1 MSNDT
6 TVSIVLIGIFL
17 LLSAFFSSSEA
28 AFLSLQRTRL
38 NYLVNN
44 HIPGAQRVHNMVA
57 NTERLLSTIL
67 LGNNLVNVAF
77 TAVVT
82 ALAVKWLKEGPLAV
96 AAATIVGTG
105 LLLIFGE
112 IIPKSL
118 AVKKSEKVS
127 FLYARPLK
135 IVELSLYPL
144 ILFLQWLSRTSQSIF
159 GQEQE
164 SEDGVTEDEI
174 LSMIDLGEAEGT
186 VEPSEAEML
195 ENVFR
200 FGDTQ
205 VREIMTPRT
214 EIIVMERG
222 TTFGNFLSIYSEHSH
237 TRFPIYKD
245 TNENIVGIISAKDVL
260 RMLSTKGINENDSV
274 TDVIRDA
281 HFVPETKWASE
292 LFEELRHAGNQMAIC
307 LDEYGGLAGLVTLKR
322 LTELIVGRVG
332 EEGESPESEYENI
345 MPNVFQIE
353 GSMDIVEANNEM
365 DLDLPEGEY
374 ETIAGFVLD
383 QIGEIP
389 NLNDEFEYKDLTF
402 RVLEMDRFK
411 IESLLITRDSNTE
424 NTSAHSES
432 NNINDE
438 NFTN

>member
-144 ILFLQWLSRTSQSIF
+144 ILFLQWLSRTTQSIF

-164 SEDGVTEDEI
+164 SEDGVTEGEI

-186 VEPSEAEML
+186 VEPGEAEML

-222 TTFGNFLSIYSEHSH
+222 TNFGNFLSIYSEHSH

-345 MPNVFQIE
+345 MPNVFQIG

-411 IESLLITRDSNTE
+411 IESLLITRDSNAE
-424 NTSAHSES
+424 NISAHSES

>member
-1 MSNDT
+1 VT
-6 TVSIVLIGIFL
+6 
-17 LLSAFFSSSEA
+17 
-28 AFLSLQRTRL
+28 
-38 NYLVNN
+38 NN
-44 HIPGAQRVHNMVA
+44 IPGAKRVHDMVT

-82 ALAVKWLKEGPLAV
+82 ALAVKWLKEGPVAV

-118 AVKKSEKVS
+118 AVKKSERVS

-135 IVELSLYPL
+135 LIELSLYPL
-144 ILFLQWLSRTSQSIF
+144 ILFLQWLSRTTQSIF

-164 SEDGVTEDEI
+164 EVVTEGEI

-186 VEPSEAEML
+186 VEPNEAEML

-214 EIIVMERG
+214 EIIVMDRG
-222 TTFGNFLSIYSEHSH
+222 TTLNDFLNIYSEHSH

-260 RMLSTKGINENDSV
+260 RILSTKGINGNDSV

-322 LTELIVGRVG
+322 LTELIVGKVG
-332 EEGESPESEYENI
+332 EEGESPETEYENI

-353 GSMDIVEANNEM
+353 GGMDITEANNEM
-365 DLDLPEGEY
+365 GLALPEGEY

-389 NLNDEFEYKDLTF
+389 TINDEFEYEDMTF
-402 RVLEMDRFK
+402 RILEMDRFRV
-411 IESLLITRDSNTE
+411 ESLLITRNPNPMKTPKDSKSDKILDADNTG
-424 NTSAHSES
+424 
-432 NNINDE
+432 
-438 NFTN
+438 

>member
-1 MSNDT
+1 M
-6 TVSIVLIGIFL
+6 
-17 LLSAFFSSSEA
+17 
-28 AFLSLQRTRL
+28 
-38 NYLVNN
+38 
-44 HIPGAQRVHNMVA
+44 PGARRVHDMVA

-67 LGNNLVNVAF
+67 MGNNLVNVAF

-96 AAATIVGTG
+96 AAATIIGTG

-118 AVKKSEKVS
+118 AVKKAEKVS

-135 IVELSLYPL
+135 MVELSLYPV
-144 ILFLQWLSRTSQSIF
+144 ILFLQWLSRTTQSIF

-164 SEDGVTEDEI
+164 AEDGVTEGEI

-186 VEPSEAEML
+186 VEPGEAEML

-222 TTFGNFLSIYSEHSH
+222 TTFSNFLSIYAEHSH

-260 RMLSTKGINENDSV
+260 RILSTKGINGNDSV

-353 GSMDIVEANNEM
+353 GSMDIVDANNEM
-365 DLDLPEGEY
+365 DLGLPEGEY

-389 NLNDEFEYKDLTF
+389 NLDDEFEYKDLTF
-402 RVLEMDRFK
+402 RVLEMDRFRV
-411 IESLLITRDSNTE
+411 ESQLNTRDTNTE
-424 NTSAHSES
+424 KEFELPES
-432 NNINDE
+432 NNVNDE
-438 NFTN
+438 NITN

>member
-1 MSNDT
+1 M
-6 TVSIVLIGIFL
+6 
-17 LLSAFFSSSEA
+17 
-28 AFLSLQRTRL
+28 
-38 NYLVNN
+38 NN

-144 ILFLQWLSRTSQSIF
+144 ILFLQWLSRTTQAIF

-164 SEDGVTEDEI
+164 SEDGVTEGEI

-186 VEPSEAEML
+186 VEPGEAEML

-205 VREIMTPRT
+205 VREIMTP
-214 EIIVMERG
+214 
-222 TTFGNFLSIYSEHSH
+222 
-237 TRFPIYKD
+237 
-245 TNENIVGIISAKDVL
+245 
-260 RMLSTKGINENDSV
+260 
-274 TDVIRDA
+274 
-281 HFVPETKWASE
+281 
-292 LFEELRHAGNQMAIC
+292 
-307 LDEYGGLAGLVTLKR
+307 
-322 LTELIVGRVG
+322 
-332 EEGESPESEYENI
+332 
-345 MPNVFQIE
+345 
-353 GSMDIVEANNEM
+353 
-365 DLDLPEGEY
+365 
-374 ETIAGFVLD
+374 
-383 QIGEIP
+383 
-389 NLNDEFEYKDLTF
+389 
-402 RVLEMDRFK
+402 
-411 IESLLITRDSNTE
+411 
-424 NTSAHSES
+424 
-432 NNINDE
+432 
-438 NFTN
+438 

>member
-1 MSNDT
+1 LSTDT
-6 TVSIVLIGIFL
+6 AVSIVLIGVFL

-38 NYLVNN
+38 NYLVTNN
-44 HIPGAQRVHNMVA
+44 IPGAKRVHDMVT

-82 ALAVKWLKEGPLAV
+82 ALAVKWLKEGPVAV

-118 AVKKSEKVS
+118 AVKKSERVS

-135 IVELSLYPL
+135 LIELSLYPL
-144 ILFLQWLSRTSQSIF
+144 ILFLQWLSRTTQSIF

-164 SEDGVTEDEI
+164 EVVTEGEI

-186 VEPSEAEML
+186 VEPNEAEML

-214 EIIVMERG
+214 EIIVMDRG
-222 TTFGNFLSIYSEHSH
+222 TTLNDFLNIYSEHSH

-260 RMLSTKGINENDSV
+260 RILSTKGINGNDSV

-322 LTELIVGRVG
+322 LTELIVGKVG
-332 EEGESPESEYENI
+332 EEGESPEIEYENI

-353 GSMDIVEANNEM
+353 GGMDIADANSEM
-365 DLDLPEGEY
+365 DLELPEGEY

-389 NLNDEFEYKDLTF
+389 KINDEFEYEDMTF
-402 RVLEMDRFK
+402 RILEMDRFRV
-411 IESLLITRDSNTE
+411 ESLLITRNPNPMKTPKDSKSDKILDADNTG
-424 NTSAHSES
+424 
-432 NNINDE
+432 
-438 NFTN
+438 

>member
-1 MSNDT
+1 MSDET
-6 TVSIVLIGIFL
+6 TISIVLIGIFL

-44 HIPGAQRVHNMVA
+44 NIPGAQRVHDMVA

-82 ALAVKWLKEGPLAV
+82 ALAVKWLKEGPIAV

-135 IVELSLYPL
+135 IIELSLYPA
-144 ILFLQWLSRTSQSIF
+144 ILFLQWLSRRTQSIF
-159 GQEQE
+159 GQGKE
-164 SEDGVTEDEI
+164 EDGVTEGEI

-222 TTFGNFLSIYSEHSH
+222 TTFSDFLSIYSEHSH

-245 TNENIVGIISAKDVL
+245 TTENIVGIISAKDVL
-260 RMLSTKGINENDSV
+260 RVLSTKGISENDSV
-274 TDVIRDA
+274 TDVVRDA

-292 LFEELRHAGNQMAIC
+292 LFEELRRAGNQMAIC

-365 DLDLPEGEY
+365 DLDLPEGQY

-402 RVLEMDRFK
+402 RVLEMDRFRV
-411 IESLLITRDSNTE
+411 ESLLITREPKEEKESEHPESGDTNNE
-424 NTSAHSES
+424 NI
-432 NNINDE
+432 IN
-438 NFTN
+438 

>member
-1 MSNDT
+1 MT
-6 TVSIVLIGIFL
+6 
-17 LLSAFFSSSEA
+17 
-28 AFLSLQRTRL
+28 
-38 NYLVNN
+38 NN
-44 HIPGAQRVHNMVA
+44 IPGAKRVHDMVN

-82 ALAVKWLKEGPLAV
+82 ALAVKWLKEGPVAV

-112 IIPKSL
+112 IIPKSI
-118 AVKKSEKVS
+118 AVKKAERVS

-135 IVELSLYPL
+135 SIELSLYPL
-144 ILFLQWLSRTSQSIF
+144 ILFLQWLSRTTQSIF

-164 SEDGVTEDEI
+164 EVVTEGEI

-186 VEPSEAEML
+186 VEPNEAEML

-214 EIIVMERG
+214 EIIVMDRG
-222 TTFGNFLSIYSEHSH
+222 TTLNDFLNIYSEHSH

-260 RMLSTKGINENDSV
+260 RILSTKGINGNDSV

-322 LTELIVGRVG
+322 LTELIVGKVG
-332 EEGESPESEYENI
+332 EEGESPETEYENI

-353 GSMDIVEANNEM
+353 GGMDIADANNEM
-365 DLDLPEGEY
+365 DLELPEGEY

-389 NLNDEFEYKDLTF
+389 AINDEFEYEDMTF
-402 RVLEMDRFK
+402 RILEMDRFR
-411 IESLLITRDSNTE
+411 IESLLITRNPNLMKTPKDSKSDKILDEDNTG
-424 NTSAHSES
+424 
-432 NNINDE
+432 
-438 NFTN
+438 

>member
-1 MSNDT
+1 
-6 TVSIVLIGIFL
+6 
-17 LLSAFFSSSEA
+17 
-28 AFLSLQRTRL
+28 
-38 NYLVNN
+38 
-44 HIPGAQRVHNMVA
+44 MVA
-57 NTERLLSTIL
+57 NIERLLSTIL

-77 TAVVT
+77 TAVITSLAVKSLGEGAV
-82 ALAVKWLKEGPLAV
+82 ALAV
-96 AAATIVGTG
+96 ATIVGTG

-112 IIPKSL
+112 IIPKSI

-135 IVELSLYPL
+135 LVELSLYPV
-144 ILFLQWLSRTSQSIF
+144 ILFLQWLSRRTQSIF
-159 GQEQE
+159 GQEQDL
-164 SEDGVTEDEI
+164 EDGVTEGEI

-186 VEPSEAEML
+186 VEPGEAEML

-214 EIIVMERG
+214 EMIVMERG
-222 TTFGNFLSIYSEHSH
+222 TTFGDFLSVYSEHSH
-237 TRFPIYKD
+237 TRFPIYKGA
-245 TNENIVGIISAKDVL
+245 NENIVGIISAKDVL
-260 RMLSTKGINENDSV
+260 RVLSTKGINEKDSV
-274 TDVIRDA
+274 TDVTRDA
-281 HFVPETKWASE
+281 YFVPETKLASE

-332 EEGESPESEYENI
+332 EEGESPESEFENI

-353 GSMDIVEANNEM
+353 GSMDIAEANNEM
-365 DLDLPEGEY
+365 DLGLPEGEY

-389 NLNDEFEYKDLTF
+389 NLNQEFEYGNLTF
-402 RVLEMDRFK
+402 RILEMDRFRV
-411 IESLLITRDSNTE
+411 ESLLITRDPEKESKGPKPNNTNNE
-424 NTSAHSES
+424 NIIS
-432 NNINDE
+432 
-438 NFTN
+438 

>member
-1 MSNDT
+1 MST
-6 TVSIVLIGIFL
+6 ETVVSIVLIGVFL

-38 NYLVNN
+38 NYLVTNN
-44 HIPGAQRVHNMVA
+44 IPGAKRVHDMVN

-82 ALAVKWLKEGPLAV
+82 ALAVKWLKEGPVAV

-112 IIPKSL
+112 IIPKSI
-118 AVKKSEKVS
+118 AVKKAERVS

-135 IVELSLYPL
+135 SIELSLYPL
-144 ILFLQWLSRTSQSIF
+144 ILFLQWLSRTTQSIF

-164 SEDGVTEDEI
+164 EVVTEGEI

-186 VEPSEAEML
+186 VEPNEAEML

-214 EIIVMERG
+214 EIIVMDRG
-222 TTFGNFLSIYSEHSH
+222 TTLNDFLNIYSEHSH

-260 RMLSTKGINENDSV
+260 RILSTKGINGNDSV

-322 LTELIVGRVG
+322 LTELIVGKVG
-332 EEGESPESEYENI
+332 EEGESPETEYENI

-353 GSMDIVEANNEM
+353 GGMDIADANNEM
-365 DLDLPEGEY
+365 DLELPEGEY

-389 NLNDEFEYKDLTF
+389 AINDEFEYEDMTF
-402 RVLEMDRFK
+402 RILEMDRFR
-411 IESLLITRDSNTE
+411 IESLLITRNPNLMKTPKDSKSDNILDEDNTG
-424 NTSAHSES
+424 
-432 NNINDE
+432 
-438 NFTN
+438 

>member
-1 MSNDT
+1 MT
-6 TVSIVLIGIFL
+6 
-17 LLSAFFSSSEA
+17 
-28 AFLSLQRTRL
+28 
-38 NYLVNN
+38 NN
-44 HIPGAQRVHNMVA
+44 IPGAKRVHDMVN

-82 ALAVKWLKEGPLAV
+82 ALAVKWLKEGPVAV

-112 IIPKSL
+112 IIPKSI
-118 AVKKSEKVS
+118 AVKKAERVS

-135 IVELSLYPL
+135 SIELSLYPL
-144 ILFLQWLSRTSQSIF
+144 ILFLQWLSRTTQSIF

-164 SEDGVTEDEI
+164 EVVTEGEI

-186 VEPSEAEML
+186 VEPNEAEML

-214 EIIVMERG
+214 EIIVMDRG
-222 TTFGNFLSIYSEHSH
+222 TTLNDFLNIYSEHSH

-260 RMLSTKGINENDSV
+260 RILSTKGINGNDSV

-322 LTELIVGRVG
+322 LTELIVGKVG
-332 EEGESPESEYENI
+332 EEGESPETEYENI

-353 GSMDIVEANNEM
+353 GGMDIADANNEM
-365 DLDLPEGEY
+365 DLELPEGEY

-389 NLNDEFEYKDLTF
+389 AINDEFEYEDMTF
-402 RVLEMDRFK
+402 RILEMDRFR
-411 IESLLITRDSNTE
+411 IESLLITRKPNLMKTPKDSKSDKILDEDNTG
-424 NTSAHSES
+424 
-432 NNINDE
+432 
-438 NFTN
+438 

>member
-1 MSNDT
+1 MSTDT
-6 TVSIVLIGIFL
+6 AVSIVLIGVFL

-38 NYLVNN
+38 NYLVTNN
-44 HIPGAQRVHNMVA
+44 IPGAKRVHDMVT

-82 ALAVKWLKEGPLAV
+82 ALAVKWLKEGPVAV

-118 AVKKSEKVS
+118 AVKKSERVS

-135 IVELSLYPL
+135 LIELSLYPL
-144 ILFLQWLSRTSQSIF
+144 ILFLQWLSRTTQSIF

-164 SEDGVTEDEI
+164 EVVTEGEI

-186 VEPSEAEML
+186 VEPNEAEML

-214 EIIVMERG
+214 EIIVMDRG
-222 TTFGNFLSIYSEHSH
+222 TTLNDFLNIYSEHSH

-260 RMLSTKGINENDSV
+260 RILSTKGINGNDSV

-332 EEGESPESEYENI
+332 EEGESPEIEYENI

-353 GSMDIVEANNEM
+353 GGMDIAEANNEM
-365 DLDLPEGEY
+365 DLELPEGEY

-389 NLNDEFEYKDLTF
+389 TINDEFEYEDLTF
-402 RVLEMDRFK
+402 RILEMDRFRV
-411 IESLLITRDSNTE
+411 ESLLITRNSNPMKTPEDSKSDKMHDAD
-424 NTSAHSES
+424 NTS
-432 NNINDE
+432 
-438 NFTN
+438 

>member
-1 MSNDT
+1 LSNDT

-144 ILFLQWLSRTSQSIF
+144 ILFLQWLSRTTQSIF

-164 SEDGVTEDEI
+164 SEDGVTEGEI

-186 VEPSEAEML
+186 VEPGEAEML

-222 TTFGNFLSIYSEHSH
+222 TNFGNFLSIYSEHSH

-345 MPNVFQIE
+345 MPNVFQIG

-411 IESLLITRDSNTE
+411 IESLLITRDSNAE
-424 NTSAHSES
+424 NISAHSES

>member
-1 MSNDT
+1 
-6 TVSIVLIGIFL
+6 
-17 LLSAFFSSSEA
+17 
-28 AFLSLQRTRL
+28 
-38 NYLVNN
+38 
-44 HIPGAQRVHNMVA
+44 MVA

-77 TAVVT
+77 SAVVT
-82 ALAVKWLKEGPLAV
+82 SLAVKFLGEGAFALAV
-96 AAATIVGTG
+96 ATIVGTG

-112 IIPKSL
+112 IIPKSV

-135 IVELSLYPL
+135 LVELSLYPT
-144 ILFLQWLSRTSQSIF
+144 ILFLQWLSRRTQSIF
-159 GQEQE
+159 GQEQD
-164 SEDGVTEDEI
+164 SEDSVTEGEI

-214 EIIVMERG
+214 EMIVMERG
-222 TTFGNFLSIYSEHSH
+222 TTFADFLSVYSKHSH

-245 TNENIVGIISAKDVL
+245 ANENIVGIISAKDVL
-260 RMLSTKGINENDSV
+260 RVLSTKGINEKDSV
-274 TDVIRDA
+274 TDVTRDA
-281 HFVPETKWASE
+281 YFVPETKWASE
-292 LFEELRHAGNQMAIC
+292 LFEELRHTGNQMAIC

-332 EEGESPESEYENI
+332 EEGESPESEFENI

-353 GSMDIVEANNEM
+353 GSMDISEANNEM

-389 NLNDEFEYKDLTF
+389 NLNQEFEYGNLTF

-411 IESLLITRDSNTE
+411 IESLLITRDPE
-424 NTSAHSES
+424 KES
-432 NNINDE
+432 KDPKIDNINNEDIIS
-438 NFTN
+438 

>member
-1 MSNDT
+1 M
-6 TVSIVLIGIFL
+6 
-17 LLSAFFSSSEA
+17 
-28 AFLSLQRTRL
+28 
-38 NYLVNN
+38 NN

-144 ILFLQWLSRTSQSIF
+144 ILFLQWLSRTTQSIF

-164 SEDGVTEDEI
+164 SEDGVTEGEI

-186 VEPSEAEML
+186 VEPGEAEML

-214 EIIVMERG
+214 EIIVMVRG
-222 TTFGNFLSIYSEHSH
+222 TNFGNFLSIYSEHSH

-424 NTSAHSES
+424 NTPAHSES

>member
-1 MSNDT
+1 MST
-6 TVSIVLIGIFL
+6 ETVVSIVLIGVFL

-28 AFLSLQRTRL
+28 AFLSLQKTRL
-38 NYLVNN
+38 NYLVTNN
-44 HIPGAQRVHNMVA
+44 IPGAKRVHDMVN

-82 ALAVKWLKEGPLAV
+82 ALAVKWLKEGPVAV

-112 IIPKSL
+112 IIPKSI
-118 AVKKSEKVS
+118 AVKKAERVS

-135 IVELSLYPL
+135 SIELSLYPL
-144 ILFLQWLSRTSQSIF
+144 ILFLQWLSRTTQSIF

-164 SEDGVTEDEI
+164 EVVTEGEI

-186 VEPSEAEML
+186 VEPNEAEML

-214 EIIVMERG
+214 EIIVMDRG
-222 TTFGNFLSIYSEHSH
+222 TTLNDFLNIYSEHSH

-260 RMLSTKGINENDSV
+260 RILSTKGINGNDSV

-322 LTELIVGRVG
+322 LTELIVGKVG
-332 EEGESPESEYENI
+332 EEGESPETEYENI

-353 GSMDIVEANNEM
+353 GGMDIADANNEM
-365 DLDLPEGEY
+365 DLELPEGEY

-389 NLNDEFEYKDLTF
+389 AINDEFEYEDMTF
-402 RVLEMDRFK
+402 RILEMDRFR
-411 IESLLITRDSNTE
+411 IESLLITRNPNLMKTPKDSKSDKILDEDNTG
-424 NTSAHSES
+424 
-432 NNINDE
+432 
-438 NFTN
+438 

>member
-1 MSNDT
+1 
-6 TVSIVLIGIFL
+6 
-17 LLSAFFSSSEA
+17 
-28 AFLSLQRTRL
+28 
-38 NYLVNN
+38 VNN

-144 ILFLQWLSRTSQSIF
+144 ILFLQWLSRTTQSIF

-164 SEDGVTEDEI
+164 SEDGVTEGEI

-186 VEPSEAEML
+186 VEPGEAEML

-222 TTFGNFLSIYSEHSH
+222 TNFGNFLSIYSEHSH

-345 MPNVFQIE
+345 MPNVFQIG

-411 IESLLITRDSNTE
+411 IESLLITRDSNAE
-424 NTSAHSES
+424 NISAHSES

>member
-1 MSNDT
+1 M
-6 TVSIVLIGIFL
+6 
-17 LLSAFFSSSEA
+17 
-28 AFLSLQRTRL
+28 
-38 NYLVNN
+38 NN

-96 AAATIVGTG
+96 AVATIVGTG

-144 ILFLQWLSRTSQSIF
+144 ILFLQWLSRTTQSIF

-164 SEDGVTEDEI
+164 SEDGVTEGEI

-186 VEPSEAEML
+186 VEPGEAEML

-222 TTFGNFLSIYSEHSH
+222 TNFGNFLSIYSEHSH

-345 MPNVFQIE
+345 MPNGFQIE

-424 NTSAHSES
+424 NTPAHSES

>member
-1 MSNDT
+1 
-6 TVSIVLIGIFL
+6 
-17 LLSAFFSSSEA
+17 
-28 AFLSLQRTRL
+28 
-38 NYLVNN
+38 
-44 HIPGAQRVHNMVA
+44 
-57 NTERLLSTIL
+57 L

-144 ILFLQWLSRTSQSIF
+144 ILFLQWLSRTTQSIF

-164 SEDGVTEDEI
+164 SEDGVTEGEI

-186 VEPSEAEML
+186 VEPGEAEML

-222 TTFGNFLSIYSEHSH
+222 TNFGNFLSIYSEHSH

-424 NTSAHSES
+424 NTPAHSES

>member
-1 MSNDT
+1 MT
-6 TVSIVLIGIFL
+6 
-17 LLSAFFSSSEA
+17 
-28 AFLSLQRTRL
+28 
-38 NYLVNN
+38 NN
-44 HIPGAQRVHNMVA
+44 IPGAKRVHDMVT

-82 ALAVKWLKEGPLAV
+82 ALAVKWLKEGPVAV

-112 IIPKSL
+112 IIPKSI
-118 AVKKSEKVS
+118 AVKKSERVS

-135 IVELSLYPL
+135 LIELSLYPL
-144 ILFLQWLSRTSQSIF
+144 ILFLQWLSRTTQSIF

-164 SEDGVTEDEI
+164 EVVTEGEI

-186 VEPSEAEML
+186 VEPNEAEML

-214 EIIVMERG
+214 EIIVMKRG
-222 TTFGNFLSIYSEHSH
+222 TTLNEFLNIYSEHSH

-260 RMLSTKGINENDSV
+260 RILSAKGINGNDSV

-322 LTELIVGRVG
+322 LTELIVGKVG
-332 EEGESPESEYENI
+332 EEGESPEIEYENI

-353 GSMDIVEANNEM
+353 GGMDIADANSEM
-365 DLDLPEGEY
+365 DLELPEGEY

-389 NLNDEFEYKDLTF
+389 KINDEFEYEDMTF
-402 RVLEMDRFK
+402 RILEMDRFRV
-411 IESLLITRDSNTE
+411 ESLLITRNPNPMKTPKDSKSDKILDADNTG
-424 NTSAHSES
+424 
-432 NNINDE
+432 
-438 NFTN
+438 

>member
-1 MSNDT
+1 MT
-6 TVSIVLIGIFL
+6 
-17 LLSAFFSSSEA
+17 
-28 AFLSLQRTRL
+28 
-38 NYLVNN
+38 NN
-44 HIPGAQRVHNMVA
+44 IPGAKRVHDMVT

-82 ALAVKWLKEGPLAV
+82 ALAVKWLKEGPVAV

-118 AVKKSEKVS
+118 AVKKSERVS

-135 IVELSLYPL
+135 LIELSLYPL
-144 ILFLQWLSRTSQSIF
+144 ILFLQWLSRTTQSIF

-164 SEDGVTEDEI
+164 EVVTEGEI

-186 VEPSEAEML
+186 VEPNEAEML

-214 EIIVMERG
+214 EIIVMDRG
-222 TTFGNFLSIYSEHSH
+222 TTLNDFLNIYSEHSH

-260 RMLSTKGINENDSV
+260 RILSTKGINGNDSV

-322 LTELIVGRVG
+322 LTELIVGKVG
-332 EEGESPESEYENI
+332 EEGESPETEYENI

-353 GSMDIVEANNEM
+353 GGMDIADANNEM
-365 DLDLPEGEY
+365 DLELPEGEY

-389 NLNDEFEYKDLTF
+389 AINDEFEYEDMIF
-402 RVLEMDRFK
+402 RILEMDRFR
-411 IESLLITRDSNTE
+411 IESLLITRNPNLMKTPKDSKSDKILDEDNTG
-424 NTSAHSES
+424 
-432 NNINDE
+432 
-438 NFTN
+438 

>member
-1 MSNDT
+1 
-6 TVSIVLIGIFL
+6 
-17 LLSAFFSSSEA
+17 
-28 AFLSLQRTRL
+28 
-38 NYLVNN
+38 
-44 HIPGAQRVHNMVA
+44 MVA

-144 ILFLQWLSRTSQSIF
+144 ILFLQWLSRTTQSIF

-164 SEDGVTEDEI
+164 SEDGVTEGEI

-186 VEPSEAEML
+186 VEPGEAEML

-222 TTFGNFLSIYSEHSH
+222 TNFGNFLSIYSEHSH

-345 MPNVFQIE
+345 MPNVFQIG

-411 IESLLITRDSNTE
+411 IESLLITRDSNAE
-424 NTSAHSES
+424 NISAHSES

>member
-1 MSNDT
+1 MST
-6 TVSIVLIGIFL
+6 ETVVSIVLIGVFL

-38 NYLVNN
+38 NYLVTNN
-44 HIPGAQRVHNMVA
+44 IPGAKRVHDMVN

-82 ALAVKWLKEGPLAV
+82 ALAVKWLKEGPVAV

-112 IIPKSL
+112 IIPKSI
-118 AVKKSEKVS
+118 AVKKAERVS

-135 IVELSLYPL
+135 SIELSLYPL
-144 ILFLQWLSRTSQSIF
+144 ILFLQWLSRTTQSIF

-164 SEDGVTEDEI
+164 EVVTEGEI

-186 VEPSEAEML
+186 VEPNEAEML

-214 EIIVMERG
+214 EIIVMDRG
-222 TTFGNFLSIYSEHSH
+222 TTLNDFLNIYSEHSH

-260 RMLSTKGINENDSV
+260 RILSTKGINGNDSV

-322 LTELIVGRVG
+322 LTELIVGKVG
-332 EEGESPESEYENI
+332 EEGESPETEYENI

-353 GSMDIVEANNEM
+353 GGMDIADANNEM
-365 DLDLPEGEY
+365 DLELPEGEY

-389 NLNDEFEYKDLTF
+389 AINDEFEYEDMTF
-402 RVLEMDRFK
+402 RILEMDRFR
-411 IESLLITRDSNTE
+411 IESLLITRKPNLMKTPKDSKSDKILDEDNTG
-424 NTSAHSES
+424 
-432 NNINDE
+432 
-438 NFTN
+438 

>member
-1 MSNDT
+1 VT
-6 TVSIVLIGIFL
+6 
-17 LLSAFFSSSEA
+17 
-28 AFLSLQRTRL
+28 
-38 NYLVNN
+38 NN
-44 HIPGAQRVHNMVA
+44 IPGAKRVHDMVN

-82 ALAVKWLKEGPLAV
+82 ALAVKWLKEGPVAV

-112 IIPKSL
+112 IIPKSI
-118 AVKKSEKVS
+118 AVKKAERVS

-135 IVELSLYPL
+135 SIELSLYPL
-144 ILFLQWLSRTSQSIF
+144 ILFLQWLSRTTQSIF

-164 SEDGVTEDEI
+164 EVVTEGEI

-186 VEPSEAEML
+186 VEPNEAEML

-214 EIIVMERG
+214 EIIVMDRG
-222 TTFGNFLSIYSEHSH
+222 TTLNDFLNIYSEHSH

-260 RMLSTKGINENDSV
+260 RILSTKGINGNDSV

-322 LTELIVGRVG
+322 LTELIVGKVG
-332 EEGESPESEYENI
+332 EEGESPETEYENI

-353 GSMDIVEANNEM
+353 GGMDIADANNEM
-365 DLDLPEGEY
+365 DLELPEGEY

-389 NLNDEFEYKDLTF
+389 AINDEFEYEDMTF
-402 RVLEMDRFK
+402 RILEMDRFR
-411 IESLLITRDSNTE
+411 IESLLITRKPNLMKTPKDSKSDKILDEDNTG
-424 NTSAHSES
+424 
-432 NNINDE
+432 
-438 NFTN
+438 

>member
-1 MSNDT
+1 MT
-6 TVSIVLIGIFL
+6 
-17 LLSAFFSSSEA
+17 
-28 AFLSLQRTRL
+28 
-38 NYLVNN
+38 NN
-44 HIPGAQRVHNMVA
+44 IPGAKRVHDMVT

-82 ALAVKWLKEGPLAV
+82 ALAVKWLKEGPVAV

-118 AVKKSEKVS
+118 AVKKSERVS

-135 IVELSLYPL
+135 LIELSLYPL
-144 ILFLQWLSRTSQSIF
+144 ILFLQWLSRTTQSIF

-164 SEDGVTEDEI
+164 EVVTEGEI

-186 VEPSEAEML
+186 VEPNEAEML

-214 EIIVMERG
+214 EIIVMDRG
-222 TTFGNFLSIYSEHSH
+222 TTLNDFLNIYSEHSH

-260 RMLSTKGINENDSV
+260 RILSTKGINGNDSV

-322 LTELIVGRVG
+322 LTELIVGKVG
-332 EEGESPESEYENI
+332 EEGESPETEYENI

-353 GSMDIVEANNEM
+353 GGMDIADANNEM
-365 DLDLPEGEY
+365 DLELPEGEY

-389 NLNDEFEYKDLTF
+389 AINDEFEYEDMTF
-402 RVLEMDRFK
+402 RILEMDRFR
-411 IESLLITRDSNTE
+411 IESLLITRNPNLMKTPKDSKSDKILDEDNTG
-424 NTSAHSES
+424 
-432 NNINDE
+432 
-438 NFTN
+438 

>member
-1 MSNDT
+1 MST
-6 TVSIVLIGIFL
+6 ETVVSIVLLGVFL

-38 NYLVNN
+38 NYLVTNN
-44 HIPGAQRVHNMVA
+44 IPGAKRVHDMVN

-82 ALAVKWLKEGPLAV
+82 ALAVKWLKEGPVAV

-112 IIPKSL
+112 IIPKSI
-118 AVKKSEKVS
+118 AVKKAERVS

-135 IVELSLYPL
+135 SIELSLYPL
-144 ILFLQWLSRTSQSIF
+144 ILFLQWLSRTTQSIF

-164 SEDGVTEDEI
+164 EVVTEGEI

-186 VEPSEAEML
+186 VEPNEAEML

-214 EIIVMERG
+214 EIIVMDRG
-222 TTFGNFLSIYSEHSH
+222 TTLNDFLNIYSEHSH

-260 RMLSTKGINENDSV
+260 RILSTKGINGNDSV

-322 LTELIVGRVG
+322 LTELIVGKVG
-332 EEGESPESEYENI
+332 EEGESPETEYENI

-353 GSMDIVEANNEM
+353 GGMDIADANNEM
-365 DLDLPEGEY
+365 DLELPEGEY

-389 NLNDEFEYKDLTF
+389 AINDEFEYEDMTF
-402 RVLEMDRFK
+402 RILEMDRFR
-411 IESLLITRDSNTE
+411 IESLLITRNPNLMKTPKDSKSDNILDEDNTG
-424 NTSAHSES
+424 
-432 NNINDE
+432 
-438 NFTN
+438 

>member
-1 MSNDT
+1 
-6 TVSIVLIGIFL
+6 
-17 LLSAFFSSSEA
+17 
-28 AFLSLQRTRL
+28 
-38 NYLVNN
+38 
-44 HIPGAQRVHNMVA
+44 
-57 NTERLLSTIL
+57 
-67 LGNNLVNVAF
+67 
-77 TAVVT
+77 
-82 ALAVKWLKEGPLAV
+82 
-96 AAATIVGTG
+96 
-105 LLLIFGE
+105 
-112 IIPKSL
+112 
-118 AVKKSEKVS
+118 
-127 FLYARPLK
+127 
-135 IVELSLYPL
+135 
-144 ILFLQWLSRTSQSIF
+144 
-159 GQEQE
+159 
-164 SEDGVTEDEI
+164 
-174 LSMIDLGEAEGT
+174 
-186 VEPSEAEML
+186 
-195 ENVFR
+195 
-200 FGDTQ
+200 
-205 VREIMTPRT
+205 
-214 EIIVMERG
+214 
-222 TTFGNFLSIYSEHSH
+222 
-237 TRFPIYKD
+237 
-245 TNENIVGIISAKDVL
+245 
-260 RMLSTKGINENDSV
+260 MLSTKGINENDSV

-424 NTSAHSES
+424 NTPAHSES

>member
-1 MSNDT
+1 LSNDT

-44 HIPGAQRVHNMVA
+44 KIPGAKRVHDMVA

-135 IVELSLYPL
+135 IVELSLYPV
-144 ILFLQWLSRTSQSIF
+144 ILFLQWLSRTTQSIF

-164 SEDGVTEDEI
+164 VEDGVTEGEI

-186 VEPSEAEML
+186 VEPGEAEML

-214 EIIVMERG
+214 EMVVMERG
-222 TTFGNFLSIYSEHSH
+222 TSFSDFLSIYSEHYH

-245 TNENIVGIISAKDVL
+245 TNENIVGIISTKDVL
-260 RMLSTKGINENDSV
+260 RVLSTKGIKGNDSV
-274 TDVIRDA
+274 TDVTRDA
-281 HFVPETKWASE
+281 YFVPETKWASE
-292 LFEELRHAGNQMAIC
+292 LFEELRHTGNQMAIC

-332 EEGESPESEYENI
+332 EEGESPESEFENI

-353 GSMDIVEANNEM
+353 GSMDIAEANNEM
-365 DLDLPEGEY
+365 DLALPEGEY

-389 NLNDEFEYKDLTF
+389 ILNQEFEYENLTF
-402 RVLEMDRFK
+402 RVVEMDRFRV
-411 IESLLITRDSNTE
+411 ESLLITRDPEKESKGSEPDNTNNE
-424 NTSAHSES
+424 NI
-432 NNINDE
+432 IN
-438 NFTN
+438 

>member
-1 MSNDT
+1 LST
-6 TVSIVLIGIFL
+6 ETVVSIVLIGVFL

-38 NYLVNN
+38 NYLVTNN
-44 HIPGAQRVHNMVA
+44 IPGAKRVHDMVN

-82 ALAVKWLKEGPLAV
+82 ALAVKWLKEGPVAV

-112 IIPKSL
+112 IIPKSI
-118 AVKKSEKVS
+118 AVKKAERVS

-135 IVELSLYPL
+135 SIELSLYPL
-144 ILFLQWLSRTSQSIF
+144 ILFLQWLSRTTQSIF

-164 SEDGVTEDEI
+164 EVVTEDEI

-186 VEPSEAEML
+186 VEPNEAEML

-214 EIIVMERG
+214 EIIVMDRG
-222 TTFGNFLSIYSEHSH
+222 TTLNDFLNIYSEHSH

-260 RMLSTKGINENDSV
+260 RILSTKGINGNDSV

-322 LTELIVGRVG
+322 LTELIVGKVG
-332 EEGESPESEYENI
+332 EEGESPETEYENI

-353 GSMDIVEANNEM
+353 GGMDIADANNEM
-365 DLDLPEGEY
+365 DLELPEGEY

-389 NLNDEFEYKDLTF
+389 AINDEFEYEDMTF
-402 RVLEMDRFK
+402 RILEMDRFR
-411 IESLLITRDSNTE
+411 IESLLITRKPNLMKTPKDSKSDKILDEDNTG
-424 NTSAHSES
+424 
-432 NNINDE
+432 
-438 NFTN
+438 

>member
-1 MSNDT
+1 MST
-6 TVSIVLIGIFL
+6 ETVVSIVLLGVFL

-28 AFLSLQRTRL
+28 AFLSLQKTRL
-38 NYLVNN
+38 NYLVTNN
-44 HIPGAQRVHNMVA
+44 IPGAKRVHDMVN

-82 ALAVKWLKEGPLAV
+82 ALAVKWLKEGPVAV

-112 IIPKSL
+112 IIPKSI
-118 AVKKSEKVS
+118 AVKKAERVS

-135 IVELSLYPL
+135 SIELSLYPL
-144 ILFLQWLSRTSQSIF
+144 ILFLQWLSRTTQSIF

-164 SEDGVTEDEI
+164 EVVTEGEI

-186 VEPSEAEML
+186 VEPNEAEML

-214 EIIVMERG
+214 EIIVMDRG
-222 TTFGNFLSIYSEHSH
+222 TTLNDFLNIYSEHSH

-260 RMLSTKGINENDSV
+260 RILSTKGINGNDSV

-322 LTELIVGRVG
+322 LTELIVGKVG
-332 EEGESPESEYENI
+332 EEGESPETEYENI

-353 GSMDIVEANNEM
+353 GGMDIADANNEM
-365 DLDLPEGEY
+365 DLELPEGEY

-389 NLNDEFEYKDLTF
+389 AINDEFEYEDMTF
-402 RVLEMDRFK
+402 RILEMDRFR
-411 IESLLITRDSNTE
+411 IESLLITRNPNLMKTPKDSKSDKILDEDNTG
-424 NTSAHSES
+424 
-432 NNINDE
+432 
-438 NFTN
+438 

>member
-1 MSNDT
+1 MSTDT
-6 TVSIVLIGIFL
+6 AVSIVLIGVFL

-38 NYLVNN
+38 NYLVTNN
-44 HIPGAQRVHNMVA
+44 IPGAKRVHDMVT

-82 ALAVKWLKEGPLAV
+82 ALAVKWLKEGPVAV

-118 AVKKSEKVS
+118 AVKKSERVS

-135 IVELSLYPL
+135 LIELSLYPL
-144 ILFLQWLSRTSQSIF
+144 ILFLQWLSRTTQSIF

-164 SEDGVTEDEI
+164 EVVTEGEI

-186 VEPSEAEML
+186 VEPNEAEML

-214 EIIVMERG
+214 EIIVMDRG
-222 TTFGNFLSIYSEHSH
+222 TTLNDFLNIYSEHSH

-260 RMLSTKGINENDSV
+260 RILSTKGINGNDSV

-322 LTELIVGRVG
+322 LTELIVGKVG
-332 EEGESPESEYENI
+332 EEGESPEIEYENI

-353 GSMDIVEANNEM
+353 GGMDIADANSEM
-365 DLDLPEGEY
+365 DLELPEGEY

-389 NLNDEFEYKDLTF
+389 KINDEFEYEDMTF
-402 RVLEMDRFK
+402 RILEMDRFRV
-411 IESLLITRDSNTE
+411 ESLLITRNPNPMKTPKDSKSDKILDADNTG
-424 NTSAHSES
+424 
-432 NNINDE
+432 
-438 NFTN
+438 

>member
-1 MSNDT
+1 M
-6 TVSIVLIGIFL
+6 
-17 LLSAFFSSSEA
+17 
-28 AFLSLQRTRL
+28 
-38 NYLVNN
+38 
-44 HIPGAQRVHNMVA
+44 
-57 NTERLLSTIL
+57 
-67 LGNNLVNVAF
+67 
-77 TAVVT
+77 
-82 ALAVKWLKEGPLAV
+82 
-96 AAATIVGTG
+96 
-105 LLLIFGE
+105 
-112 IIPKSL
+112 
-118 AVKKSEKVS
+118 
-127 FLYARPLK
+127 
-135 IVELSLYPL
+135 
-144 ILFLQWLSRTSQSIF
+144 QWLSRTTQSIF

-164 SEDGVTEDEI
+164 SEDGVTEGEI

-186 VEPSEAEML
+186 VEPGEAEML

>member
-1 MSNDT
+1 MSTDT
-6 TVSIVLIGIFL
+6 AVSIVLIGVFL

-38 NYLVNN
+38 NYLVTNN
-44 HIPGAQRVHNMVA
+44 IPGAKRVHDMVT

-82 ALAVKWLKEGPLAV
+82 ALAVKWLKEGPVAV

-118 AVKKSEKVS
+118 AVKKSERVS

-135 IVELSLYPL
+135 SIELSLYPL
-144 ILFLQWLSRTSQSIF
+144 ILFLQWLSRTTQSIF

-164 SEDGVTEDEI
+164 EVVTEGEI

-186 VEPSEAEML
+186 VEPNEAEML

-214 EIIVMERG
+214 EIIVMDRG
-222 TTFGNFLSIYSEHSH
+222 TTLNDFLNIYSEHSH

-260 RMLSTKGINENDSV
+260 RILSTKGINGNDSV

-322 LTELIVGRVG
+322 LTELIVGKVG
-332 EEGESPESEYENI
+332 EEGESPETEYENI

-353 GSMDIVEANNEM
+353 GGMDIADANNKMNLE
-365 DLDLPEGEY
+365 LPEGEY

-389 NLNDEFEYKDLTF
+389 AINDEFEYEDMTF
-402 RVLEMDRFK
+402 RILEMDRFR
-411 IESLLITRDSNTE
+411 IESLLITRKPNLMKTPKDSKSDKILDEDNTG
-424 NTSAHSES
+424 
-432 NNINDE
+432 
-438 NFTN
+438 